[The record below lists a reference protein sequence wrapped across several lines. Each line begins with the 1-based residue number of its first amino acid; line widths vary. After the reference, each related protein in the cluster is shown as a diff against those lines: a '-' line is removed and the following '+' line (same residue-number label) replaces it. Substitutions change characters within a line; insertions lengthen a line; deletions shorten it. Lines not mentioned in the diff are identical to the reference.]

1 MSFIKIPDGWE
12 DTERY
17 AEEQISHQL
26 RSLGWNT
33 LDKKQVS
40 FQYSGDRKRSDYMLF
55 DTLAEPL
62 CVIEAKK
69 PSLHPYAAKEQA
81 LEYAKQANA
90 DFIILSNGH
99 MHYFWDLKD
108 PDKSDAKELPDGKL
122 LSQETLQKLKQ
133 KYSVTPRPLT
143 DEKINKEFLKEYRK
157 DISLYQ
163 YQIDAVEE
171 VSKQFDQDKKRAF
184 LLEMATGTGKT
195 LVSAALILRFLKT
208 NNAQRVLF
216 IVDRKELARQ
226 AMEDFEV
233 ILSDYMPVIYRKARK
248 KPMQLAG
255 SSVVVA
261 TIQSLMNGKKY
272 KEDFSPF
279 HFDLVIN
286 DEAHRSIYGD
296 SKEAVQYFQ
305 GTRIGLTATP
315 NNYLHNVNLGEQS
328 SRAIEAR
335 ALRDTYHFFECEP
348 KSPTFKYDIISAA
361 NDPEGPF
368 LCQPKIERIDSMIS
382 SEALSKQGWEVEI
395 NEKEESY
402 KIQDLEKKIFI
413 PRRNE
418 LMCERLLEKALRA
431 PDGKIG
437 KTIIFC
443 VTQNHATNV
452 TQILN
457 KIEPES
463 AVLITS
469 RVDKASEI
477 AKDFRDGNR
486 KERIAVSVDMLTTGY
501 NCKDLLN
508 VALFRPVFSP
518 SEYIQ
523 IKGRGTR
530 LFTFEENNKII
541 AKKEFF
547 HLLDF
552 CGVTNYFEKEYDFDQ
567 SPPEP
572 LIRPGKKSGGT
583 GSGGDGGDDPPKPG
597 IPIWE
602 GEDYVVDENQIIVGP
617 EGEKI
622 DVMTYRA
629 RFEDS
634 IKNLIDID
642 PELREATDE
651 EDFEKIEE
659 ILNRDFLNR
668 PKEYFSEEKLMK
680 AYDVPATLLDFILS
694 AIGKK
699 NLPTKTDI
707 SSQTASS
714 LGSRF
719 NLSYEHKRWIETTVN
734 LLLEDTDSMKKFIS
748 EDYINLFNNSQFLQL
763 GGINSVKND
772 FEKIREVLEALREST
787 IIQKTINKELGD
799 G

>member
-1 MSFIKIPDGWE
+1 MIMVKIQVPDGWDDNE
-12 DTERY
+12 KY
-17 AEEQISHQL
+17 AEAQIEELL
-26 RSLGWNT
+26 RSRGWDP
-33 LDKKQVS
+33 LDKKQVR

-55 DTLAEPL
+55 DTLGNPL

-69 PSLHPYAAKEQA
+69 PSLHPYDAKEQA
-81 LEYAKQANA
+81 LEYANQANA

-99 MHYFWDLKD
+99 MSYLWELKHPEKLDAQELIGNEFPTREDLEK
-108 PDKSDAKELPDGKL
+108 KKEIYDVP
-122 LSQETLQKLKQ
+122 S
-133 KYSVTPRPLT
+133 RPLT
-143 DEKINKEFLKEYRK
+143 DLKLSKDFLKEYRK

-163 YQIDAVEE
+163 YQIDAIEE

-195 LVSAALILRFLKT
+195 LVSAGLILRFLKT

-216 IVDRKELARQ
+216 IVDRIDLAKQ
-226 AMEDFEV
+226 AKEDFDV
-233 ILSDYMPVIYRKARK
+233 ILQDYAPVIYKNARK
-248 KPMQLAG
+248 KPMDLAG
-255 SSVVVA
+255 SSVVIA

-348 KSPTFKYDIISAA
+348 KSPTFKYDIISAVK
-361 NDPEGPF
+361 DPEGPF
-368 LCQPKIERIDSMIS
+368 LCQPKIYRINSNIS
-382 SEALSKQGWEVEI
+382 TEAMSKQGWEVEI
-395 NEKEESY
+395 NEKEENY
-402 KIQDLEKKIFI
+402 KIQDLEKKISV
-413 PRRNE
+413 PLRNK
-418 LMCERLLEKALRA
+418 LMCERLLEKALHA

-437 KTIIFC
+437 KTIVFC
-443 VTQNHATNV
+443 VSQYHATV
-452 TQILN
+452 ITQILN

-469 RVDKASEI
+469 RVKSASDI

-501 NCKDLLN
+501 NCRDLLN

-518 SEYIQ
+518 TEYIQ

-530 LFTFEENNKII
+530 LYTFEKNNKII
-541 AKKEFF
+541 GKKKYF

-552 CGVTNYFEKEYDFDQ
+552 CGVTNYFENEYDFEQ

-572 LIRPGKKSGGT
+572 LINPGKGGT
-583 GSGGDGGDDPPKPG
+583 GGNGGGDDPPEIP
-597 IPIWE
+597 PIWE
-602 GEDYVVDENQIIVGP
+602 GEDYVVDEDQIIVGP

-634 IKNLIDID
+634 IKNLIDLD

-659 ILNRDFLNR
+659 ILNRNFLNR

-734 LLLEDTDSMKKFIS
+734 LLLEDSVSMKKFIS

>member
-1 MSFIKIPDGWE
+1 
-12 DTERY
+12 
-17 AEEQISHQL
+17 
-26 RSLGWNT
+26 
-33 LDKKQVS
+33 
-40 FQYSGDRKRSDYMLF
+40 
-55 DTLAEPL
+55 
-62 CVIEAKK
+62 
-69 PSLHPYAAKEQA
+69 
-81 LEYAKQANA
+81 
-90 DFIILSNGH
+90 
-99 MHYFWDLKD
+99 
-108 PDKSDAKELPDGKL
+108 
-122 LSQETLQKLKQ
+122 
-133 KYSVTPRPLT
+133 
-143 DEKINKEFLKEYRK
+143 
-157 DISLYQ
+157 
-163 YQIDAVEE
+163 
-171 VSKQFDQDKKRAF
+171 
-184 LLEMATGTGKT
+184 
-195 LVSAALILRFLKT
+195 
-208 NNAQRVLF
+208 
-216 IVDRKELARQ
+216 
-226 AMEDFEV
+226 
-233 ILSDYMPVIYRKARK
+233 
-248 KPMQLAG
+248 MQLGG

-368 LCQPKIERIDSMIS
+368 LCQPKIYRINSNIS
-382 SEALSKQGWEVEI
+382 TEAMSKQGWEVEI
-395 NEKEESY
+395 NEKEENY
-402 KIQDLEKKIFI
+402 KIQDLEKKISV
-413 PRRNE
+413 PLRNK
-418 LMCERLLEKALRA
+418 LMCERLLEKALPA

-437 KTIIFC
+437 KTIVFC
-443 VTQNHATNV
+443 VSQYHATV
-452 TQILN
+452 ITQILN

-469 RVDKASEI
+469 RVKSASDI

-501 NCKDLLN
+501 NCRDLLN

-518 SEYIQ
+518 TEYIQ

-530 LFTFEENNKII
+530 LYTFEKNNKII
-541 AKKEFF
+541 GKKEYF
-547 HLLDF
+547 HLIDF
-552 CGVTNYFEKEYDFDQ
+552 CGVTNYFENEYDFEQ

-572 LIRPGKKSGGT
+572 LINPGKGGT
-583 GSGGDGGDDPPKPG
+583 GGNGGGDDPPEIP
-597 IPIWE
+597 PIWE

-634 IKNLIDID
+634 IKNLIDLD

-659 ILNRDFLNR
+659 ILNRNFLNR

-719 NLSYEHKRWIETTVN
+719 NLSYEHKRWIETTVD
-734 LLLEDTDSMKKFIS
+734 LLLEDSDSMKKFIA
-748 EDYINLFNNSQFLQL
+748 EDYIELFNNSQFLQL

-772 FEKIREVLEALREST
+772 FEKIREVLEALRESRVIQQT
-787 IIQKTINKELGD
+787 IKKELNIG
-799 G
+799 